1 MPNGRNKNRRTR
13 TNVQPSQTRAIRVR
27 NTINRR
33 ARGPARPVPRR
44 SPRIARKAAIIK
56 HGLNAFHPLH
66 VPLPMSTGKYTVI
79 RTSAVFNSDSYLT
92 LIGAMGYDQTG
103 ASAYNTPVWSNYCA
117 LSKANASDS
126 LTSQWGVH
134 TLPPPTGTDSSGLS
148 ECVPAAVSVQVVNPT
163 SLNNAA
169 GVVYMGRCA
178 TTLSQPGSSSADAGE
193 FANALI
199 SYAQPKSISGATLAM
214 KNQQINLVP
223 ANINELND
231 FRSIGPP
238 STDSGVTPTGLYW
251 GDTLDFAGFKP
262 AYIIN
267 PNKENLTYRLC
278 IEWRVRLSPLNPMH
292 MVQQAHPP
300 TSHDAWHKIISTA
313 ESMGHGVE
321 DVGLAGGAGLLMSG
335 AGEGLMASA
344 GEYAAGAAAAMLPAL
359 EAAAPLLLL

>member
-13 TNVQPSQTRAIRVR
+13 TNVQPSKTRAIRVR
-27 NTINRR
+27 NTITRR
-33 ARGPARPVPRR
+33 ARGSVGPVPRR
-44 SPRIARKAAIIK
+44 SPRIARKAAVVR

-79 RTSAVFNSDSYLT
+79 RTSAVFNSNSYLT
-92 LIGAMGYDQTG
+92 LVGAMGYDQAG
-103 ASAYNTPVWSNYCA
+103 SHAYNTPVWSNYCA
-117 LSKANASDS
+117 LSMDNDTNN
-126 LTSQWGVH
+126 LTDQWGVH
-134 TLPPPTGTDSSGLS
+134 TLPPPTGADTSGLS
-148 ECVPAAVSVQVVNPT
+148 ECVPAAVSVQVLNPT

-169 GVVYMGRCA
+169 GVVYLGRCA
-178 TTLSQPGSSSADAGE
+178 TTLSQPSAGTGTAGE
-193 FANALI
+193 LANSLI

-238 STDSGVTPTGLYW
+238 STDTAVTPTALTW
-251 GDTLDFAGFKP
+251 GNTLDFAGFKP

-292 MVQQAHPP
+292 MVQQTHPP
-300 TSHDAWHKIISTA
+300 TSHDTWHKIISTA

-321 DVGLAGGAGLLMSG
+321 DVGIAGGAGLLMSG